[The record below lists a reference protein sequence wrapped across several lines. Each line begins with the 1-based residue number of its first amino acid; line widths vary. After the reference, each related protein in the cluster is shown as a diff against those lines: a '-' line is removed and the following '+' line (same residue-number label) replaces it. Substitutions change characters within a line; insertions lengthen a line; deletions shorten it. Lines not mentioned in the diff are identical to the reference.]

1 MKKLLVTVLFFM
13 AAPAFAQNDPIAQLK
28 AAIAEYPAGNQFA
41 GYSMTCINVFV
52 VGKGGIYA
60 PSSARQCVGYMLT
73 KAVADQLVS
82 ELGWTPVYHTNAMD
96 LVQAG
101 PATSSG
107 ITYMLV
113 HYDKSGN
120 ASELTLFND
129 TLP

>member
-1 MKKLLVTVLFFM
+1 MKRLLAAILFFI
-13 AAPAFAQNDPIAQLK
+13 AAPAFAQHDPIAQLK
-28 AAIAEYPAGNQFA
+28 AAIAEYPTGNQFA
-41 GYSMTCINVFV
+41 GYSMSCINVFV

-73 KAVADQLVS
+73 KAVTDQLVS
-82 ELGWTPVYHTNAMD
+82 ELGWTPVYRTSAMD
-96 LVQAG
+96 MVQAG
-101 PATSSG
+101 PATSNG